1 MCNSGVC
8 SFPVSDVYSINS
20 SLGMSKPLL
29 NLQNK
34 SLKWYI
40 GAAAVAIGTVTGF
53 SYLHRMKQVGDKM
66 LIEQKLV
73 NFDLPSMKITL
84 NIKLINRVEQTVSI
98 NYPITTLFHGERLI
112 ASSLKKDE
120 VVTIPALG
128 STSFNLDFFISLA
141 SLASAGVSAFNSWRK
156 GEAVGIKAVTV
167 SRLRTVTG
175 LFNLP
180 IEKVDI
186 IPVFAKKTDTTS
198 PGTTPSGGGSA
209 WDRIRDRIGI

>member
-1 MCNSGVC
+1 M
-8 SFPVSDVYSINS
+8 
-20 SLGMSKPLL
+20 
-29 NLQNK
+29 
-34 SLKWYI
+34 
-40 GAAAVAIGTVTGF
+40 AIGTVTGF

-120 VVTIPALG
+120 VVTIPTLG

-175 LFNLP
+175 LLNLP

-198 PGTTPSGGGSA
+198 PGTTPNAGSSA
-209 WDRIRDRIGI
+209 WDRFKDRVGL